1 MNSAPEHDEGEAIE
15 EAQEAIDRTPSE
27 AEETRQTSPGGG
39 GAGDEDL
46 VEGSVEVLVAPPIVA
61 ALRARLEDSVR
72 TIPDLRLVTAGG
84 SASGIRIIVFA
95 SRPLPLAT
103 ILGGLPFVSHVEKQT
118 ARKVTRFVVTLAT
131 PG

>member
-1 MNSAPEHDEGEAIE
+1 MSSAPEHDEGETVE
-15 EAQEAIDRTPSE
+15 EAQEAIDRTPRE
-27 AEETRQTSPGGG
+27 TEETRQTSPGGG
-39 GAGDEDL
+39 ADNEDL

-72 TIPDLRLVTAGG
+72 TTPDLRLVTAGG

-103 ILGGLPFVSHVEKQT
+103 ILGGLPFVAHVEKQT